1 MKKTAFIVAGI
12 LFPAMVN
19 AGWMVESRSS
29 DGDSRKTYIEGDLL
43 CDESDGDHTIID
55 MKSRQIAFVNH
66 KSKTYA
72 SSTMDELKKG
82 VAASRELLDK
92 TMAENMKNMP
102 PEQQASYKQM
112 MGSRDAKKPDVKIQK
127 SGVEKVAGFNA
138 SKYQIYT
145 NNKLVEEIWTSS
157 DVPFFS
163 GGFGASMSET
173 ATGIGGSGYTSDK
186 GYLEIMKSGYP
197 LKQRTLDTMG
207 MEGMPAVPG
216 MQENWTT
223 EEVKSIQ
230 KMDVTKYVNVPSGY
244 RKLTYMEFMQGADS
258 DQ

>member
-1 MKKTAFIVAGI
+1 
-12 LFPAMVN
+12 MVN

-92 TMAENMKNMP
+92 TMSENMKNMS

-112 MGSRDAKKPDVKIQK
+112 MGSRDAKKPDVKYRNQVLKKLQDSMPQNIRFTPTTNLLRKYGLHRMYLFQWRIW
-127 SGVEKVAGFNA
+127 SFN
-138 SKYQIYT
+138 
-145 NNKLVEEIWTSS
+145 V
-157 DVPFFS
+157 
-163 GGFGASMSET
+163 
-173 ATGIGGSGYTSDK
+173 
-186 GYLEIMKSGYP
+186 
-197 LKQRTLDTMG
+197 
-207 MEGMPAVPG
+207 
-216 MQENWTT
+216 
-223 EEVKSIQ
+223 
-230 KMDVTKYVNVPSGY
+230 
-244 RKLTYMEFMQGADS
+244 
-258 DQ
+258 